1 VGEGA
6 VSPDRGPPVRAEI
19 VHSSE
24 RTRATRLFL
33 SGRTVIR
40 KEPQGPDA
48 QHRLQ
53 HELVILDHLR
63 GVVGVAQ
70 VLDEPRYPGSIV
82 LADAG
87 GTSLAALSKPLP
99 VEDLIALALDLAR
112 AVAGMHGRGVI
123 HRDIS
128 PANIVVAENATPCL
142 VDFGLATSAAQIRPE
157 FTHHTEI
164 VGTIA
169 YLAPEQTGRTGRSVD
184 QRADLYALGATL
196 YELATG
202 GPPFGTGDLLQLTH
216 HHLARVPVPPAE
228 MNPSIPKPLSAIVM
242 HLLEKEPDNRYQSA
256 EGLIHDLERLDHPGV
271 QAVGGHDFPVRLLRP
286 SRLVG
291 RDDEVAALGTAFA
304 EMLEDRCHGVLV
316 SGAPGAGKT
325 VLVDKLRPL
334 VADAGGWF
342 IAGKFDQYRRDLGS
356 DAVAQASRALCRL
369 LLAEPEETLTD
380 VRDRMRAAV
389 GQNAGLLAAALP
401 EFGMLL
407 QVSPDA
413 GDPLTAQ
420 ARAQRTATQVL
431 GAIASPTR
439 PVVMFLDDLQWAGR
453 TPLGVVDLVFSD
465 EPIDGLLLVG
475 AYRDDDVTATQLLA
489 AMVPRWRDQP
499 GVHHLRLDNL
509 PPSSVVAMIADMLR
523 VDTATAAAL
532 AGLLAPH
539 TSGNPYEVV
548 ELLNGLRGQGALTVT
563 AAGWSW
569 DEPALRAHLS
579 RSDIAALLAARV
591 RAMPT
596 PTQEMVQAM
605 ACLGGRIELNVLRAA
620 VAEPPGLVQQRLAP
634 ALDEGVLVI
643 EPGVH
648 EAVQFGHDRIR
659 EAVLRSLNDD
669 QRRGLQLTIARRLAA
684 IPEMFAVAA
693 EQYLPVIDAV
703 DEPTERTHV
712 VELLRQAADQASVIG
727 DYALVGTL
735 LAAALSRV
743 DPSETDTLLQL
754 RTARHAALY
763 AMGSLDEADEEY
775 RAIEAICRDP
785 VELAKAAA
793 VQVHSLTHARRLP
806 EAIALGLDV
815 LAQLGIAVPTTDG
828 MLAELDQR
836 FENLLEW
843 LDATEPDDDLT
854 RPELTDP
861 TMLAG
866 SRVIDAIQPAAYFGQ
881 EPMLMAWLS
890 LQALRIWREYGPAR
904 PLVGAATGIPV
915 AAVALGNNYA
925 LPYRALRRLLALSEA
940 RGYEPESSTPRVLL
954 ALLGWWFEPL
964 EDSVDE
970 ARQAREGYIGGG
982 DLGQAAYTFVPTVR
996 ALLECA
1002 PSLDVCVAELDAG
1015 LAFVRR
1021 IGSVNMVEVL
1031 ETYKWVIDALRGE
1044 RPTATGAPVF
1054 IAGYSDTP
1062 ATVLLVHSIQAMA
1075 AAIFGDQ
1082 DSLERHTAEAVPL
1095 VSASPTEYPG
1105 AVARALRGLALA
1117 GQIRATDGAA
1127 RDTSLSELDEVTR
1140 WLADRAADA
1149 PQNFLHLLR
1158 LLEAERAWAVAD
1170 FQGCVRGFDAA
1181 LHGAGQCSRPW
1192 HRALITERAARF
1204 YLAHGIDHSGYDL
1217 LAQARQQYAA
1227 WGATAKVAQLDWA
1240 YPSLPPHSDAAAAQ
1254 RNTRSPDDSL
1264 GSGSVSTGTIDLM
1277 GILSTSQAL
1286 SSETSIAGLHA
1297 RVAQV
1302 LGAMTG
1308 ATDVALLVWNDEHRH
1323 WLLPATGRVGGA
1335 STSDTAPMSVLRY
1348 LERTREPL
1356 VVADATSDD
1365 RFARDP
1371 YFGDADC
1378 CSLLAVPILSRG
1390 MLRAVL
1396 LLENRLMRGA
1406 FTAERLDA
1414 VNLIAGQLA
1423 VSLDNAQL
1431 YSELAASRAR
1441 IVAAGDQS
1449 RRQIE
1454 RDLHDGAQQ
1463 RLVSLVLELGMAQ
1476 AEVSPEEGEL
1486 RMRLGHAGEQ
1496 AREALKELRDLSRG
1510 IHPAILTEGGLGKA
1524 LRAMTR
1530 RSPIPVELDLRVEG
1544 RLPDQVEISAYYI
1557 VAEALTNA
1565 TKHSGAS
1572 AVTVSVEAEQADGAL
1587 RLEVVDDGVGGAE
1600 FSGGTGLMGL
1610 KDRVDALGGRIDL
1623 HSPRGGGTTLRVM
1636 LPLTAG
1642 EH

>member
-1 VGEGA
+1 MGDGA
-6 VSPDRGPPVRAEI
+6 GLPDWGPPVRAEM
-19 VHSSE
+19 VHESK
-24 RTRATRLFL
+24 RTRVTRLFS
-33 SGRTVIR
+33 SGNTVIR
-40 KEPQGPDA
+40 KEPLGPDA
-48 QHRLQ
+48 QHRLN
-53 HELVILDHLR
+53 HELAILDHLR

-70 VLDEPRYPGSIV
+70 VLDEPRYPESIV

-87 GTSLAALSKPLP
+87 GTTLAGLSKPLA
-99 VEDLIALALDLAR
+99 VEDLIAVALKLAR
-112 AVAGMHGRGVI
+112 AVSVMHRRGVI
-123 HRDIS
+123 HRDIG
-128 PANIVVAENATPCL
+128 PANVVVGDDATPCL

-157 FTHHTEI
+157 FTHPNEI

-202 GPPFGTGDLLQLTH
+202 GPPFGTGDLLRLTH
-216 HHLARVPVPPAE
+216 DHLARVPVPPDQT
-228 MNPSIPKPLSAIVM
+228 NPSIPEALSAIVM
-242 HLLEKEPDNRYQSA
+242 HLLEKEPDNRYQGA
-256 EGLIHDLERLDHPGV
+256 EGLIYDLERLAQPGV

-291 RDDEVAALGTAFA
+291 RDDEVAELGKAFA
-304 EMLEDRCHGVLV
+304 EMLEGRCRGVLV

-325 VLVDKLRPL
+325 VLVDQLRPL

-369 LLAEPEETLTD
+369 LLAEPEETLAD
-380 VRDRMRAAV
+380 VRDRIRAAV

-401 EFGMLL
+401 EFAMLL
-407 QVSPDA
+407 QVPPDA

-420 ARAQRTATQVL
+420 ARAQRSAAQVL
-431 GAIASPTR
+431 AAAASRAR
-439 PVVMFLDDLQWAGR
+439 PLVIFLDDLQWAGR
-453 TPLGVVDLVFSD
+453 TPLGVVDVVLGE

-475 AYRDDDVTATQLLA
+475 AYRDDDVAATQLVA

-499 GVHHLRLDNL
+499 GVHHLQLDNL
-509 PPSSVVAMIADMLR
+509 PPSSVVAMVADMLR
-523 VDTATAAAL
+523 VDTATAAPL
-532 AGLLAPH
+532 AGILAPH
-539 TSGNPYEVV
+539 ASGNPYEVV

-563 AAGWSW
+563 AAGWCW
-569 DEPALRAHLS
+569 DEPGLRAHLS
-579 RSDIAALLAARV
+579 RADIAELLAARV
-591 RAMPT
+591 RAMPV
-596 PTQEMVQAM
+596 PTREMVQAM
-605 ACLGGRIELNVLRAA
+605 ACLGGRIELDVLGTA

-648 EAVQFGHDRIR
+648 EAVRFGHDRIR
-659 EAVLRSLNDD
+659 EAVLRSLNDE

-703 DEPTERTHV
+703 DEPTERSHV
-712 VELLRQAADQASVIG
+712 VGLLRHAADQASVIG
-727 DYALVGTL
+727 DYALMGTL

-743 DPSETDTLLQL
+743 DPSETNTLLQL

-763 AMGSLDEADEEY
+763 AMGRLDEADEEY
-775 RAIEAICRDP
+775 RAIEAICRDA
-785 VELAKAAA
+785 VDLAKAAA
-793 VQVHSLTHARRLP
+793 VQVCSLTHASRLP

-843 LDATEPDDDLT
+843 LDATEPDDDLA

-866 SRVIDAIQPAAYFGQ
+866 SRVIDTIQPAAYFGQ
-881 EPMLMAWLS
+881 EPLLMAWLS
-890 LQALRIWREYGPAR
+890 LQALQIWREHGPAR

-940 RGYEPESSTPRVLL
+940 RGYELESSTPRCLL

-970 ARQAREGYIGGG
+970 ARQAREGFIGGG

-1002 PSLDVCVAELDAG
+1002 PSLDACVAELDAG

-1031 ETYKWVIDALRGE
+1031 EAYTWLIDALRGE
-1044 RPTATGAPVF
+1044 RPSATGAPVS

-1062 ATVLLVHSIQAMA
+1062 ATLLSAHSIQAMA

-1082 DSLERHTAEAVPL
+1082 ESLERHTAEAVPL

-1127 RDTSLSELDEVTR
+1127 RDTLMSELDEVTR
-1140 WLADRAADA
+1140 WLAERAADA
-1149 PQNFLHLLR
+1149 PRNFLHLLR
-1158 LLEAERAWAVAD
+1158 LLEAERAWAVGD
-1170 FQGCVRGFDAA
+1170 FQGCVRGFDGA
-1181 LHGAGQCSRPW
+1181 LHVAGQCARPW

-1204 YLAHGIDHSGYDL
+1204 YLAHGIDHNGYDL
-1217 LAQARQQYAA
+1217 LAQTRQQYAA

-1240 YPSLPPHSDAAAAQ
+1240 YPSLPPRSDAAVTQ
-1254 RNTRSPDDSL
+1254 RNTRSSDDSL
-1264 GSGSVSTGTIDLM
+1264 GSGNVSTGTIDLM

-1302 LGAMTG
+1302 LCAMTG
-1308 ATDVALLVWNDEHRH
+1308 ATDVALLVWSDEHRH
-1323 WLLPATGRVGGA
+1323 WLLPATDRVGGA
-1335 STSDTAPMSVLRY
+1335 STSDTGPMSVLRY

-1371 YFGDADC
+1371 YFADADC
-1378 CSLLAVPILSRG
+1378 CSLLAIPILSRG
-1390 MLRAVL
+1390 ILRALL
-1396 LLENRLMRGA
+1396 LLENRLIRGA

-1431 YSELAASRAR
+1431 YSELTASRAR
-1441 IVAAGDQS
+1441 IVAASDQT

-1463 RLVSLVLELGMAQ
+1463 RLVSLILELGMAQ
-1476 AEVSPEEGEL
+1476 AEASAEDHEL
-1486 RMRLGHAGEQ
+1486 RIQLGHFTEQ
-1496 AREALKELRDLSRG
+1496 ARDALRELRDLSRG
-1510 IHPAILTEGGLGKA
+1510 IHPAILTEGGLGQA
-1524 LRAMTR
+1524 LRALSR
-1530 RSPIPVELDLRVEG
+1530 RSPLPVSLDQRIEE
-1544 RLPDQVEISAYYI
+1544 RLPDQVEFSAYYI

-1572 AVTVSVEAEQADGAL
+1572 EVTVRAEVEQADDTL
-1587 RLEVVDDGVGGAE
+1587 RLEVADDGVGGAE
-1600 FSGGTGLMGL
+1600 FSGGTGLLGL
-1610 KDRVDALGGRIDL
+1610 KDRVDALGGSIDL
-1623 HSPRGGGTTLRVM
+1623 YSPRGGGTTLRVT
-1636 LPLTAG
+1636 LPLPSG
-1642 EH
+1642 ER